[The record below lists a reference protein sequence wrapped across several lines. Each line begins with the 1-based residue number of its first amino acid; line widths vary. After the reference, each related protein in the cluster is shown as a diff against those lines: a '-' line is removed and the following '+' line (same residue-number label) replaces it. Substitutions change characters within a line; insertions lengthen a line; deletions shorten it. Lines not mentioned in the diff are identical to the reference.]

1 MKLSNLWR
9 KREQRTVTWEDIEP
23 SVSPE
28 LFQSLITSATGES
41 VTATNAMQISAVF
54 ACVRLIASTMATV
67 PLLLYRRLEDG
78 SSRKER
84 APEHPLYRVLH
95 DAPNREMS
103 ACEFFEF
110 MTMHLE
116 LRGNAYAEIVRN
128 QRGDVQELW
137 PLRPDRMEPRRVEQ
151 ALVYLYRRPDGTS
164 HLFDADEIL
173 HLRALPTD
181 GIMGL
186 SVIDQCQESLGLSKA
201 SDKYAAKFF
210 SNSAMPSALL
220 SVPEGKA
227 LSAEAKARLAA
238 DWRAAYGNLDNA
250 QRVAILEHGLSYQ
263 QISVTPEQAQFLE
276 SRKYNV
282 RDIARLFG
290 VPAHLIGDL
299 EQATFSNIEHQ
310 SLEFVMHTI
319 RPRCVRIEQAIK
331 RQCLKDD
338 DQQSFFAEFLLDA
351 LVRGDLKTRYEAY
364 QIARMNGWMNADEI
378 RAKENMNPIEDGT
391 GEVYVVASNLIPL
404 DRVGQTYTPPAL
416 VSPAADAEDDE
427 DDEPEVNARKEQR
440 ASAAADMA
448 SRMAIREQYRPLM
461 QDAFQRTIDR
471 ESKQVLKFANA
482 TLPTDQRAK
491 FMDLVKGYYE
501 DSSRMADLLSP
512 VTTTMRSYTSAIEL
526 QELQSMQELNP
537 GLDIGAIKDG
547 MESWRESWVQG
558 FQQTY
563 TARSQR
569 ELEAAIAATKDGDNE
584 FSAYNVVSDRVLQW
598 SDSRAAKESHRNLSQ
613 SDGALARE
621 VWRRSGITEIVWH
634 TQGGSCPVCD
644 ELDGKTIGIEGN
656 FVGAGEFHGI
666 ELSNDVLHPPLH
678 DGCDCYLQYVR
689 GN

>member
-9 KREQRTVTWEDIEP
+9 KREQRTVTWDDIEP

-95 DAPNREMS
+95 DAPNPEMS

-201 SDKYAAKFF
+201 SDKFAAKFF

-220 SVPEGKA
+220 NVPEGKA

-319 RPRCVRIEQAIK
+319 RPRCVRIEQAIR

-338 DQQSFFAEFLLDA
+338 DQETFFAEFLLDA

-404 DRVGQTYTPPAL
+404 DRVGQTYTPPA
-416 VSPAADAEDDE
+416 PNADTKGDE
-427 DDEPEVNARKEQR
+427 DNEPEINARKEQR
-440 ASAAADMA
+440 AGAVADAA

-461 QDAFQRTIDR
+461 EDAFGRVIDK
-471 ESKQVLKFANA
+471 ESRQILKFAKS

-491 FMDLVKGYYE
+491 FLELVKGYYE
-501 DSSRMADLLSP
+501 DGPRMADLLSP
-512 VTTTMRSYTSAIEL
+512 VLPPCAVIRQQSNCRNYSPCRNSIPGLTSAL
-526 QELQSMQELNP
+526 SRTAWNR
-537 GLDIGAIKDG
+537 GARVGCKAISRHTPRVASANSKRP
-547 MESWRESWVQG
+547 SR
-558 FQQTY
+558 
-563 TARSQR
+563 RQR
-569 ELEAAIAATKDGDNE
+569 TRTTS
-584 FSAYNVVSDRVLQW
+584 SAPTTS
-598 SDSRAAKESHRNLSQ
+598 
-613 SDGALARE
+613 
-621 VWRRSGITEIVWH
+621 
-634 TQGGSCPVCD
+634 
-644 ELDGKTIGIEGN
+644 
-656 FVGAGEFHGI
+656 
-666 ELSNDVLHPPLH
+666 
-678 DGCDCYLQYVR
+678 
-689 GN
+689 

>member
-9 KREQRTVTWEDIEP
+9 KREQRTVTWDDIEP

-201 SDKYAAKFF
+201 SDKFAAKFF

-220 SVPEGKA
+220 NVPEGKA

-319 RPRCVRIEQAIK
+319 RPRCVRIEQAIR

-338 DQQSFFAEFLLDA
+338 DQETFFAEFLLDA

-404 DRVGQTYTPPAL
+404 DRVGQTYTPPA
-416 VSPAADAEDDE
+416 PNADTKGDE
-427 DDEPEVNARKEQR
+427 DNEPEINARKEQR
-440 ASAAADMA
+440 AGAVADAA

-461 QDAFQRTIDR
+461 EDAFGRVIDK
-471 ESKQVLKFANA
+471 ESRQILKFAKS

-491 FMDLVKGYYE
+491 FLELVKGYYE
-501 DSSRMADLLSP
+501 DGPRIADLLSP
-512 VTTTMRSYTSAIEL
+512 VTTTMRSYTAAIEL
-526 QELQSMQELNP
+526 QELKSMQELNP

-558 FQQTY
+558 YQQTY

-569 ELEAAIAATKDGDNE
+569 ELEAAIEATKDKDNE

-598 SDSRAAKESHRNLSQ
+598 SDSRAASETRRNLSQ

-621 VWRRSGITEIVWH
+621 VWRRSGITQIVWH
-634 TQGGSCPVCD
+634 TTGTGCPTCD

-656 FVGAGEFHGI
+656 FGTAGEY
-666 ELSNDVLHPPLH
+666 DVLHPPLH

>member
-95 DAPNREMS
+95 DAPNPEMS

-128 QRGDVQELW
+128 QRGDVQQLW

-338 DQQSFFAEFLLDA
+338 DQQSFFAEFLIDA

-448 SRMAIREQYRPLM
+448 SRMAIRDQYRPLM

-569 ELEAAIAATKDGDNE
+569 ELEAAIAATKDNDNE

-656 FVGAGEFHGI
+656 FGTAGEY
-666 ELSNDVLHPPLH
+666 DVLHPPLH